1 MGTQK
6 LCSNMETWRITLRI
20 IQLVLVVIAFFMSRF
35 GLGFRVLQYGY
46 GSNNELE
53 PSLALKIGT
62 SQDHWWLHT
71 VLAYYIIILPSIL
84 LSEYVQPEAG
94 VTIIAGVFMLVQVLI
109 EMCLFIPH
117 NLDTVTVNTRIPL
130 HQPKSYLTR
139 KKTSPK
145 MATSSRKNEV
155 GNNDAFYL
163 GQTVHDQFK
172 PARTK

>member
-1 MGTQK
+1 MG
-6 LCSNMETWRITLRI
+6 
-20 IQLVLVVIAFFMSRF
+20 VLVVIAFFMSRF

-84 LSEYVQPEAG
+84 LSEYFQPEAGKSKLSTDQYPRNTGLAFAG

-130 HQPKSYLTR
+130 HQPESYLTR
-139 KKTSPK
+139 KKTSSK

>member
-1 MGTQK
+1 
-6 LCSNMETWRITLRI
+6 METWRITLRI

-94 VTIIAGVFMLVQVLI
+94 KSKNIILTLCGSVLYIISGSATLNYYIPQVI
-109 EMCLFIPH
+109 
-117 NLDTVTVNTRIPL
+117 
-130 HQPKSYLTR
+130 
-139 KKTSPK
+139 
-145 MATSSRKNEV
+145 SS
-155 GNNDAFYL
+155 
-163 GQTVHDQFK
+163 
-172 PARTK
+172 